1 MFFLTSLT
9 ASLGQFR
16 KQFLHPAHN
25 LMSMLAFVV
34 FLDLLFLGERLP
46 SGSQTAPL
54 TQVAKHVPH
63 SVQKSGS
70 ISNRFL
76 TSPEMAF
83 SGHFLAQAPHPIQS
97 WLMLYDI
104 NQIL

>member
-1 MFFLTSLT
+1 
-9 ASLGQFR
+9 
-16 KQFLHPAHN
+16 
-25 LMSMLAFVV
+25 MSMLALAGFW
-34 FLDLLFLGERLP
+34 DLLLLGEQFP

-54 TQVAKHVPH
+54 TQVAKQVPH

-83 SGHFLAQAPHPIQS
+83 SGHFLAQAPHPIQF
-97 WLMLYDI
+97 WLMLNDI
-104 NQIL
+104 IYIL